1 MRSREDDK
9 DDWVHETLD
18 GGSKPPAGA
27 EQQGRLQQYRETL
40 ASLER
45 SRVSAPPD
53 LAARVM
59 ERLDR
64 APRRA
69 GLRALA
75 DWLPTPRQ
83 WLVPAFAGGLA
94 VALIFFGW
102 TWRDETGSDE
112 LALVQV
118 HFQLHAPGAK
128 RVELVGSFNHWQ
140 PGAIQLTGPDASGH
154 WTATVRLPEGR
165 HEYQF
170 LVDGRQWVTDP
181 TAAIVRPDGFG
192 RANAVLDVAGRE
204 IPL

>member
-1 MRSREDDK
+1 MRSNNE
-9 DDWVHETLD
+9 DWVHEALD
-18 GGSKPPAGA
+18 SGSEPPAGA
-27 EQQGRLQQYRETL
+27 EQQARLRQYRETL
-40 ASLER
+40 ASVKS

-59 ERLDR
+59 VRLERP
-64 APRRA
+64 PRRA
-69 GLRALA
+69 GLTALT
-75 DWLPTPRQ
+75 DWLPAPRQ
-83 WLVPAFAGGLA
+83 WLAPAFAGGFA
-94 VALIFFGW
+94 VALIFLGW
-102 TWRDETGSDE
+102 SWWGGTGSNE

-181 TAAIVRPDGFG
+181 AAAVVRPDGFG
-192 RANAVLDVAGRE
+192 RANAVLDVAGKE
-204 IPL
+204 TTL